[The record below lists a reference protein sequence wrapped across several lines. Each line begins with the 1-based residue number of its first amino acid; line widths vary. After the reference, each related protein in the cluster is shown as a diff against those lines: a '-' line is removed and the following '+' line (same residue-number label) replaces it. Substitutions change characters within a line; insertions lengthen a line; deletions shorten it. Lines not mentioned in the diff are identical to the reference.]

1 MIELRNVRKSFG
13 DKVVLQDVSAKMEPG
28 KTNLIIGTS
37 GSGKT
42 VLMKIMIGL
51 LPVDAGE
58 VLYEGQDITK
68 MKEKELKEIRKQIGM
83 LFQGGALFDSKT
95 VEDNV
100 MFPLDMFSNM
110 GAAEKMARVNEV
122 LDRVNLKD
130 ANKKFPAEI
139 SGGMRKRVALARA
152 IVQNP
157 KYLFCDEPNSGLDPQ
172 TSMVIDKLVK
182 EITKEYNITT
192 IINTH
197 DMNTVMESGDHIV
210 YMYQGNK
217 QWEGSNKD
225 IIFSKDERLNAFIF
239 ASEFL
244 AKAKEMSMIEAK
256 QKDKVY
262 VQLSAISYQYHMGM
276 VSFVSAYKK
285 ISYQLSISSLKK
297 REN

>member
-1 MIELRNVRKSFG
+1 MIELKNVRKSFG

-51 LPVDAGE
+51 LPVDSGE

-256 QKDKVY
+256 QKDKV
-262 VQLSAISYQYHMGM
+262 
-276 VSFVSAYKK
+276 
-285 ISYQLSISSLKK
+285 
-297 REN
+297 